1 MFRSSHHQESWNE
14 FQWER
19 EIRRDEKRISRYFRE
34 LPHCLD
40 LPNEEEAIM
49 NRLMAH
55 PDLVPAETGW
65 RNTEIIDFFFDD
77 EDDVFD
83 ATELRRRKG
92 SDLLFDSTKLAKEW
106 NVFISAEDSDQLFK
120 SGLAVTC
127 LFGRLLS
134 RCADV
139 LEIEE
144 QRMSGLKLGLY
155 KRMLADINEIA
166 GVMIKLKNSCPD
178 IVIKLDVFI
187 GYLHH
192 IREKVVDYMNEIRS
206 AG

>member
-1 MFRSSHHQESWNE
+1 MFRSSQHQENWNE
-14 FQWER
+14 FRWER
-19 EIRRDEKRISRYFRE
+19 EIRRDEKRINRYFSE

-49 NRLMAH
+49 DRLMAH
-55 PDLVPAETGW
+55 PDLVPVGAAW

-77 EDDVFD
+77 EDDFFD
-83 ATELRRRKG
+83 AAELRRRKG
-92 SDLLFDSTKLAKEW
+92 SDLLFDASKLAREW
-106 NVFISAEDSDQLFK
+106 NVLIVAESEAKMFK

-144 QRMSGLKLGLY
+144 QHMAGLKLGLY
-155 KRMLADINEIA
+155 KRILADINDIA
-166 GVMIKLKNSCPD
+166 GALIKIKSACPAIILK
-178 IVIKLDVFI
+178 VDVFI

-192 IREKVVDYMNEIRS
+192 IREKVIDYMNEVRS